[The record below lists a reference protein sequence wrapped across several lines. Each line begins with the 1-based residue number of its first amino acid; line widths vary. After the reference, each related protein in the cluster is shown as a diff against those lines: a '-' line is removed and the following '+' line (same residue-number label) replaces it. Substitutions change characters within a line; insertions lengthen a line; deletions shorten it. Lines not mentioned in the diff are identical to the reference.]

1 MWLIGNRLMN
11 IDNIREDIIKS
22 LILWI
27 EQNLES
33 DLSLD
38 IVAERSGY
46 SKWHLQRLFKIH
58 TGMVLGKY
66 IRSRRL
72 SCAARALRIT
82 NSSIL
87 DISLKFRFDSQ
98 QTFCRAFKSQFTITP
113 SGYRKKIGWDTT
125 GFCFPLRQD
134 NDIHIQSDL
143 VVLQDLALIGFNHH
157 YQKNI
162 ADWHS
167 EITPFRRRFWHQ
179 FFSGVD
185 AIPGDLYAM
194 HAPSVSS
201 VDDINYVYTTAVEE
215 SLLSG
220 QAARSSALSAIA
232 LKGGNY
238 LRIKITPEML
248 TENTMDYNHIIHFAY
263 EKILPK
269 FNMLRRRGP
278 DIEHYELTMPYTYN
292 NFMSDGLPSLKEM
305 NYYIPVIS

>member
-1 MWLIGNRLMN
+1 MN
-11 IDNIREDIIKS
+11 IDNIREDIIRS

-58 TGMVLGKY
+58 TGIVLGKY

-125 GFCFPLRQD
+125 GFCFPLRPD
-134 NDIHIQSDL
+134 SDIHIQSDL
-143 VVLQDLALIGFNHH
+143 IVLQDLKLIGSDHY
-157 YQKNI
+157 YQKNMT
-162 ADWHS
+162 DPHT
-167 EITPFRRRFWHQ
+167 ETTPFRHRFWHQ
-179 FFSGVD
+179 FFSGID
-185 AIPGDLYAM
+185 AIPCDLYAM

-201 VDDINYVYTTAVEE
+201 VDDINYVYTTAIDE
-215 SLLSG
+215 SLLSK
-220 QAARSSALSAIA
+220 QASRSSALSAIA
-232 LKGGNY
+232 LQGGNY
-238 LRIKITPEML
+238 LRIKINPETL
-248 TENTMDYNHIIHFAY
+248 AEDTHDYNNIIHSAY

-278 DIEHYELTMPYTYN
+278 DIEHYKLTTPYTYSD
-292 NFMSDGLPSLKEM
+292 FMADGLPCLKEI